1 MRENG
6 TTESLTCSKFRND
19 EAPHTRILRVQPS
32 SIIKRTRTT
41 TLQAEVL
48 ERTHT
53 KDLRKTSDISHLRKQ
68 RNPVTDVTLAGNA
81 L

>member
-1 MRENG
+1 MLKVS
-6 TTESLTCSKFRND
+6 ESD
-19 EAPHTRILRVQPS
+19 ETPHTRIFVLRVQPS

-41 TLQAEVL
+41 TLQVEVL